1 MNQRI
6 EQIKPSAS
14 VMLSNRAKELQK
26 KDPTIIGLASG
37 EPDFVTPQRISAAAI
52 RSLKEGNT
60 HYVSPLGIPELRQA
74 IRKKLLEENG
84 IDAPLE
90 RILVT
95 PGGKNAIYTVVQA
108 VLNEGD
114 EAMILDP
121 SWVSYGPIV
130 QAAGGVPVPVK
141 LDYRDNYRITE
152 ETLESACSEN
162 TRLLIINYPNN
173 PTGRILHEEEAE
185 LLEAFLLKHP
195 KVWLLS
201 DEIYEKLIY
210 DGQKHVSLGARPAIR
225 DRVITMNGFS
235 KCAAMTGWRLGYLT
249 CGEDLFALVYRLYQ
263 HSISCVSG
271 FLQYGALEAFHC
283 EAEMEEMRRTYEE
296 RRDLFVSSLNAIP
309 GVCCVPPEGAFY
321 AWVRFDVKG
330 FDSTQM
336 CEYLMEHAGVVGVPG
351 SAYGEENACYLRF
364 SFAAATDDL
373 KSAAERIKKAVLE
386 LSDL

>member
-26 KDPTIIGLASG
+26 KDPSIIGLASG
-37 EPDFVTPQRISAAAI
+37 EPDFVTPERISAAAI

-74 IRKKLLEENG
+74 IQKKFLEENG
-84 IDAPLE
+84 INAPLE
-90 RILVT
+90 QILVT

-108 VLNEGD
+108 VLDAGD

-121 SWVSYGPIV
+121 SWVSYAPIV

-141 LDYRDNYRITE
+141 LDYRENYQITAAA
-152 ETLESACSEN
+152 LESAYSEK

-173 PTGRILHEEEAE
+173 PTGRILHEEEAN
-185 LLEAFLLKHP
+185 LLEVFLLAHP
-195 KVWLLS
+195 NVWLLS

-210 DGQKHVSLGARPAIR
+210 DGRKHISLGARPPLR

-249 CGEDLFALVYRLYQ
+249 CGEELFALVYRLFQ

-271 FLQYGALEAFHC
+271 FLQYGALEAFRC
-283 EAEMEEMRRTYEE
+283 KAEMEEMRRTYEE
-296 RRDLFVSSLNAIP
+296 RRNLFVSALNEIP
-309 GVCCVPPEGAFY
+309 GVSCVLPEGAFY

-336 CEYLMEHAGVVGVPG
+336 CEYLMEQAGVVGVPG
-351 SAYGEENACYLRF
+351 SAYGEERVCFLRF
-364 SFAAATDDL
+364 SFATATREL
-373 KSAAERIKKAVLE
+373 ETAVERIKKAVLA
-386 LSDL
+386 LSGT

>member
-14 VMLSNRAKELQK
+14 VMLSNKAKELQK
-26 KDPTIIGLASG
+26 KDPSIIGLASG
-37 EPDFVTPQRISAAAI
+37 EPDFVTPERISAAAI

-74 IRKKLLEENG
+74 IQKKLLEENG
-84 IDAPLE
+84 IDAPLD

-108 VLNEGD
+108 VLDAGD
-114 EAMILDP
+114 EAMILEP
-121 SWVSYGPIV
+121 SWVSYAPIV

-141 LDYRDNYRITE
+141 LDHRENYRITAAA
-152 ETLESACSEN
+152 LEAVCSEK

-173 PTGRILHEEEAE
+173 PTGRILHAEEADI
-185 LLEAFLLKHP
+185 LEAFLLAHP

-210 DGQKHVSLGARPAIR
+210 DGQKHISLGARPALR

-249 CGEDLFALVYRLYQ
+249 CGEELFALVYRLFQ

-271 FLQYGALEAFHC
+271 FLQYGAIEAFHC

-296 RRDLFVSSLNAIP
+296 RRNLFVTALNEIP
-309 GVCCVPPEGAFY
+309 GVSCVPPEGAFY

-330 FDSTQM
+330 FNSTEI
-336 CEYLMEHAGVVGVPG
+336 CEYLMEQAGVVGVPG
-351 SAYGEENACYLRF
+351 SAYGEENACFLRF
-364 SFAAATDDL
+364 SFAAATEDL
-373 KSAAERIKKAVLE
+373 KAAAERIRKAVLK
-386 LSDL
+386 LTGV